1 MSKSPIATSASATA
15 DQPLPT
21 DALSTDAPPS
31 AAPHS
36 AVVPAPGAADRL
48 KPSTKIAYAMGGTTD
63 IFGHWF
69 YNNMKDPVY
78 NVFLGLSPWQVSV
91 VRGVTLLVDAC
102 SGLLFGWLS
111 DNTRSR
117 WGRRRPYILVGSI
130 LSGIGLPCLFMAR
143 PGWSQESI
151 FLFMLISATL
161 YAPIIA
167 SYNTPY
173 QSLGA
178 ELTPGHDERT
188 SVMSYKGVTQKAAG
202 ALIGAALWFA
212 TRPWFN
218 DPVTGKP
225 DVAWGAVCAAAIAGA
240 WMILSGVVNF
250 ALVPE
255 RYYATAQKQP
265 KASFGGMFREAFRCK
280 PYLVLLGTALVYAV
294 PTGMVGTLGF
304 YTLTY
309 HVFHGDMASASEINF
324 WSGLAYMICGFMGIA
339 AANQLS
345 RRIGK
350 HATLIATLTIG
361 LVAFGSSFWLYTP
374 DYPALSI
381 ACSGLNGFSA
391 TGLWVVLPSMCADV
405 VDFDELTSEKRRE
418 GAYTASFSWVMKV
431 GMMLSMLIGGPL
443 LELTGFDAKLGGAQ
457 SPDTILWIRLS
468 FAGIP
473 VLALLAA
480 LVLIQLYPLGTERM
494 RVIRAELERRR
505 GAV

>member
-1 MSKSPIATSASATA
+1 
-15 DQPLPT
+15 
-21 DALSTDAPPS
+21 
-31 AAPHS
+31 
-36 AVVPAPGAADRL
+36 
-48 KPSTKIAYAMGGTTD
+48 
-63 IFGHWF
+63 
-69 YNNMKDPVY
+69 
-78 NVFLGLSPWQVSV
+78 VSV
-91 VRGVTLLVDAC
+91 VRGTTLLMDAF
-102 SGLLFGWLS
+102 SGLFFGWLS

-130 LSGIGLPCLFMAR
+130 LSGLGLPVLFMAR
-143 PGWSQESI
+143 PDWSPDSI
-151 FLFMLISATL
+151 FLFMLVSAAL

-225 DVAWGAVCAAAIAGA
+225 DVAWGATCAAAIAGG

-250 ALVPE
+250 VFVPE
-255 RYYATAQKQP
+255 RYYTKAQAQP
-265 KASFGGMFREAFRCK
+265 RASFGGMFRDAFRCR
-280 PYLVLLGTALVYAV
+280 PYLVLLATALVYAI

-309 HVFHGDMASASEINF
+309 HVFAGDMASASEINF
-324 WSGLAYMICGFMGIA
+324 WSGIAYMVCGFAGIA
-339 AANQLS
+339 AANQVS

-350 HATLIATLTIG
+350 HRTLIATLAIG
-361 LVAFGSSFWLYTP
+361 LVAFGSSWWLYTP
-374 DYPALSI
+374 EHPVLSVI
-381 ACSGLNGFSA
+381 CTGLNGFSA
-391 TGLWVVLPSMCADV
+391 TGLWVVLPSMCVDV
-405 VDFDELTSEKRRE
+405 IDFDELSSEKRRE

-443 LELTGFDAKLGGAQ
+443 LQATGFDAKLGGAQ
-457 SPDTILWIRLS
+457 APDTIIAIRLL

-473 VLALLAA
+473 VAALLAA

-494 RVIRAELERRR
+494 RAIRAKLEQRR